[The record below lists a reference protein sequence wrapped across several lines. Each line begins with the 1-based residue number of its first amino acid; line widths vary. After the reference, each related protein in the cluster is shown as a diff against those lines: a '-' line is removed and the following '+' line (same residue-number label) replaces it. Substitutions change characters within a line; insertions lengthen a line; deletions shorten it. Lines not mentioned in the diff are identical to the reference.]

1 MTPEIIIDGESLTFE
16 QVVAVAYGKPGE
28 PNVVLSDNAKSNVNR
43 CAAAI
48 QTLLDRG
55 EIAYGITTGF
65 GAFKDKIISREEVE
79 TLQRNVVLSHAVG
92 VGNPFD
98 TAAVRAIMLIRANT
112 LARGFSGIRVETLEL
127 ILDCLNRGVHP
138 VIPEKGSL
146 GASGDL
152 APLAHFACVL
162 IGEGEAEYGGETLK
176 GIEALRHA
184 GLSPVTLAAKEGI
197 ALTNGT
203 TIMTAVGLLE
213 TWKALRLAEIA
224 DIAGC
229 MSLEALHGTVSAFD
243 ERIHALRPHPR
254 QVECARNLREI
265 LAESEFVRDFDP
277 SNVQDAYTLRCMP
290 QVHGAC
296 RDAVLYAEWLLKL
309 ELNSVTDNPLIFVS
323 DAETEGHGDAEKG
336 SPPYEGGVDAA
347 SADGVV
353 LSSPRDSAS
362 NDKERTTPP
371 FGHPSFSKEG
381 SAQANPV
388 TASQRLPIT
397 ASIEVISGGNFHGE
411 PLALAF
417 DYLTIALSELGNIS
431 ERRIMR
437 LTDEASNAHVL
448 PPFLTEHGGLN
459 SGFMI
464 VQYTAAALCTENKIL
479 SHPASVDTIPS
490 SANVEDHVSMGVTAV
505 LKMRQVAE
513 NLETILSLE
522 LLCAAQGIDFTK
534 KKRGAETKLGRGTRE
549 IYNRIRSIVPFIE
562 RDEYMKTHIDA
573 VMKIVTNWSSVLTKT

>member
-1 MTPEIIIDGESLTFE
+1 MTEIAINGESLTFE
-16 QVVAVAYGKPGE
+16 QVIAIAYGIPGE
-28 PNVVLSDNAKSNVNR
+28 PRVSLSDAAKANVNR
-43 CAAAI
+43 SAAAV

-92 VGNPFD
+92 VGKPFD
-98 TAAVRAIMLIRANT
+98 IPAVRAIMLIRANT
-112 LARGFSGIRVETLEL
+112 LARGFSGIRLETLEL
-127 ILDCLNRGVHP
+127 ILEFLNRGVHP

-162 IGEGEAEYGGETLK
+162 IGDGEAEFNGQTLA
-176 GIEALRHA
+176 GAEALRGA
-184 GLSPVTLAAKEGI
+184 GLKPVTLAAKEGL

-203 TIMTAVGLLE
+203 TVMAAIGLLE
-213 TWKALRLAEIA
+213 TWKARRLAEIA

-229 MSLEALHGTVSAFD
+229 LSLEALHGTVSAFD

-254 QVECARNLREI
+254 QMECARNLRRI
-265 LAESEFVRDFDP
+265 LGESQFVRDFDP
-277 SNVQDAYTLRCMP
+277 ANVQDAYTLRCMP

-296 RDAVLYAEWLLKL
+296 RDAVLYADWLLKL
-309 ELNSVTDNPLIFVS
+309 ELNAVTDNPLIFE
-323 DAETEGHGDAEKG
+323 DAETGKID
-336 SPPYEGGVDAA
+336 
-347 SADGVV
+347 V
-353 LSSPRDSAS
+353 L
-362 NDKERTTPP
+362 
-371 FGHPSFSKEG
+371 
-381 SAQANPV
+381 
-388 TASQRLPIT
+388 
-397 ASIEVISGGNFHGE
+397 SGGNFHGE

-417 DYLTIALSELGNIS
+417 DYLTIALTELGNIS

-448 PPFLTEHGGLN
+448 PPFLTEHGGIN

-479 SHPASVDTIPS
+479 AHPASVDTIPS
-490 SANVEDHVSMGVTAV
+490 SANVEDHVSMGATAV
-505 LKMRQVAE
+505 LKLRQVAD

-522 LLCAAQGIDFTK
+522 LLCAAQGVDF
-534 KKRGAETKLGRGTRE
+534 RRREVGPDAHLGIGTRE
-549 IYNRIRSIVPFIE
+549 VYSAIRRTVPFIE
-562 RDEYMKTHIDA
+562 KDEYMKTHVDA
-573 VMKIVTNWSSVLTKT
+573 VLQVVRDWN

>member
-1 MTPEIIIDGESLTFE
+1 MKSMELVLDGESLTFE
-16 QVVAVAYGKPGE
+16 QVIAVAYGKPGE
-28 PNVVLSDNAKSNVNR
+28 PLVVLSDAAKANVNR
-43 CAAAI
+43 CAAAV

-79 TLQRNVVLSHAVG
+79 ILQRNVVLSHAVG
-92 VGNPFD
+92 VGKPFD
-98 TAAVRAIMLIRANT
+98 TPTVRAIMLIRANT
-112 LARGFSGIRVETLEL
+112 LARGFSGIRLATLEL
-127 ILDCLNRGVHP
+127 ILEFLNRGVHP

-162 IGEGEAEYGGETLK
+162 IGEGEVEYHGETLK
-176 GIEALRHA
+176 GAKALDNA
-184 GLSPVTLAAKEGI
+184 GLSPATLAAKEGL

-203 TIMTAVGLLE
+203 TVMTAVGLLE
-213 TWKALRLAEIA
+213 TWKAIRLAGLA
-224 DIAGC
+224 DVSGC
-229 MSLEALHGTVSAFD
+229 LSLEALHGTVSAFD

-254 QVECARNLREI
+254 QIECARNLREI
-265 LAESEFVRDFDP
+265 LTDSEFVREFDP

-296 RDAVLYAEWLLKL
+296 RDAVAYAEWLIKL
-309 ELNSVTDNPLIFVS
+309 ELNSVTDNPLIFVT
-323 DAETEGHGDAEKG
+323 DAETQGHGDTEIQI
-336 SPPYEGGVDAA
+336 P
-347 SADGVV
+347 
-353 LSSPRDSAS
+353 
-362 NDKERTTPP
+362 
-371 FGHPSFSKEG
+371 
-381 SAQANPV
+381 
-388 TASQRLPIT
+388 ASQRLLDS

-417 DYLTIALSELGNIS
+417 DYLTIALTELGNIS

-437 LTDEASNAHVL
+437 LTDEASNAHIL

-490 SANVEDHVSMGVTAV
+490 SANVEDHVSMGATAA
-505 LKMRQVAE
+505 LKLRQVAD
-513 NLETILSLE
+513 NLEYILSLE
-522 LLCAAQGIDFTK
+522 LLCAAQGIDFRRK
-534 KKRGAETKLGRGTRE
+534 LIGATRRLGVGTRD
-549 IYNRIRSIVPFIE
+549 IYKKFRESVPFIE
-562 RDEYMKTHIDA
+562 KDEYMKDHIDSA
-573 VMKIVTNWSSVLTKT
+573 VKIVREW